1 MSLASACSGSIKEVH
16 CKLNVIN
23 AEIKWALVI
32 SPHSLKAILFL
43 FFKKIPLNFKHNIIG
58 KLHPSGISNWR
69 CPINTLKKKSTQVPF
84 SFMQSACS
92 NLHHKISLLGSVHV
106 SALLCQIITNLTS
119 IKERTSL
126 TRDSTGS
133 RGNQL
138 LETGLWKETHV
149 AGWNLWKQQSL
160 CDEHHVFLF
169 IFLHTLL
176 DAQHCTKI

>member
-69 CPINTLKKKSTQVPF
+69 CPINTLLKKKHSSSLFFHAISMFKFTPQNFTSWLCTCECTAVPNYYKSDQHQRENILNSRF
-84 SFMQSACS
+84 HRFTRQSAARNWTVERNTCCWLKS
-92 NLHHKISLLGSVHV
+92 METAKPLWWASRFFLYFFTYITWC
-106 SALLCQIITNLTS
+106 SALYKN
-119 IKERTSL
+119 
-126 TRDSTGS
+126 
-133 RGNQL
+133 
-138 LETGLWKETHV
+138 
-149 AGWNLWKQQSL
+149 
-160 CDEHHVFLF
+160 
-169 IFLHTLL
+169 
-176 DAQHCTKI
+176 